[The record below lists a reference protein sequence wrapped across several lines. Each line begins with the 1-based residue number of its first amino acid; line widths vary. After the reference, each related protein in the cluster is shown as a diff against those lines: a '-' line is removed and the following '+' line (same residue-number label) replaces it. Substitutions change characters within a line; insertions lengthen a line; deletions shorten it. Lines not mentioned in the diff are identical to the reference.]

1 MNNRDDLR
9 NNFLSKFPKQLIKN
23 NKITLMEG
31 QKDKKDHLNLYNKI
45 DVALDTFPY
54 NGVTTSMEAIWMGV
68 PVLTLQGYNITS
80 RCGESI
86 NVNCNLK
93 EFIAKDKNDYIQ
105 KAIDL
110 TKNPNSLCFFKEN
123 LREEASKTPLFNT
136 KEFTD
141 ELSKKLI
148 NLWEKNNTI

>member
-1 MNNRDDLR
+1 MIEKNLR
-9 NNFLSKFPKQLIKN
+9 KNFLSKFPKQLIKN

-54 NGVTTSMEAIWMGV
+54 NGVTTSIEAIWMGV
-68 PVLTLQGYNITS
+68 TVLTLKGYNFTS

-86 NVNCNLK
+86 NINCNLK
-93 EFIAKDKNDYIQ
+93 EFIAKNTNDYIQ

-110 TKNPNSLCFFKEN
+110 TKNTESLIRLKEN
-123 LREEASKTPLFNT
+123 LREKASKTTLFNT
-136 KEFTD
+136 KKFTD